1 MEIILELEGKEITKY
16 FGGLPALDRV
26 SFQVARGEILG
37 VIGPNGA
44 GKTTLLNVLSGVIQ
58 ASSGRVFFK
67 GRNVTGMKPHA
78 VCKLGMSRVLQT
90 PSPFLS
96 MTVLENVLVGAMFGG
111 SGRVKSHSAL
121 EQAEST
127 LGFMGLYNKRDHPT
141 ERLNLHEKRMVELAR
156 ALASKPK
163 VLLIDEVMSGLNPTE
178 IEDSMRLIRR
188 ARDELSVTIIWIEH
202 VMKAIMGVAKR
213 VMVLNYGQVI
223 AMGSPGEVTQD
234 KRVIEAYLG
243 RAFGK

>member
-1 MEIILELEGKEITKY
+1 MMELILEGKGITKY
-16 FGGLPALDRV
+16 FGGLPALHKV
-26 SFQVARGEILG
+26 SFEVAKGEILG

-58 ASSGRVFFK
+58 PNSGRVSFK
-67 GRNVTGMKPHA
+67 GRDVTGMKPHA

-96 MTVLENVLVGAMFGG
+96 MTVLENVVVGAMFGG

-141 ERLNLHEKRMVELAR
+141 EHLNLNDKKMVDLAR
-156 ALASKPK
+156 ALASKPE
-163 VLLIDEVMSGLNPTE
+163 VLLMDEVMSGLNPTE
-178 IEDSMRLIRR
+178 IEDSVRLIKR
-188 ARDELSVTIIWIEH
+188 ARDELAVTIIWIEH
-202 VMKAIMGVAKR
+202 VMKAIMGAAGR
-213 VMVLNYGQVI
+213 VMVLNHGQVI
-223 AMGSPGEVTQD
+223 AMGNPDEVTQD

-243 RAFGK
+243 RPFGK